1 MQGRVQIP
9 VKRNR
14 RQQCRIREV
23 PQKNE
28 LDENWQSSWNT
39 NRQSCVQWLRWQSC
53 ASSAS
58 VNGYAGSANCVAPSG
73 TGLMR
78 PKTCRRSNRQ
88 LRKKPSTWKMNLL
101 SRSTTTSSSSFS
113 SSYYSGLAANC
124 RSRRTAVVNQRS
136 DGSGNP
142 FKTGHLAA
150 NCNFGRRCGQGQL
163 STSETR
169 RLPIRSPPAVRGEGQ
184 SKRLL
189 WGCR

>member
-101 SRSTTTSSSSFS
+101 SESTTTSSSSFS
-113 SSYYSGLAANC
+113 SLHCSGLAANC
-124 RSRRTAVVNQRS
+124 RYPLNSRRQPTVRWLGESVQNGTSGCQLQLWPTMRS
-136 DGSGNP
+136 RS
-142 FKTGHLAA
+142 TQHLR
-150 NCNFGRRCGQGQL
+150 N
-163 STSETR
+163 SETVDPLSSSSSWSSR
-169 RLPIRSPPAVRGEGQ
+169 ARATG
-184 SKRLL
+184 
-189 WGCR
+189 